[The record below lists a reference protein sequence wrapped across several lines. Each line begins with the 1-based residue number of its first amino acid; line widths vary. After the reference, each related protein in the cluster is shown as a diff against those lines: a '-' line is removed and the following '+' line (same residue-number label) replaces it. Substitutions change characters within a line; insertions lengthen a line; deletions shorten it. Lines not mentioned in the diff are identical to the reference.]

1 MSKGLLIVISGY
13 SGVGKGTVIQMV
25 LDALP
30 SARFSISC
38 TTRTPRKGEENGV
51 NYYFLTEEEFD
62 KKVDEDAFVE
72 YTRTFT
78 YHYGTLKS
86 EVERSIA
93 AGVDVL
99 LELNV
104 VGAENLKRLYPDDCV
119 TIFLTPPSIEALKAR
134 LIGRGSETEET
145 LKRRLQEIE
154 TESKHIDNYDYRLVN
169 DVAKTCAENVLNII
183 AAEHLK
189 RDGSKKNIFDNHS
202 EE

>member
-1 MSKGLLIVISGY
+1 MKKGLVVVVSGY
-13 SGVGKGTVIQMV
+13 SGVGKGTVIEMV

-30 SARFSISC
+30 AMRFSISC
-38 TTRTPRKGEENGV
+38 TTRSPRKGEEDGV

-62 KKVDEDAFVE
+62 KKVEEDAFIE

-86 EVERSIA
+86 EVEKYLN

-104 VGAENLKRLYPDDCV
+104 VGAENVKKLYPDDCV
-119 TIFLTPPSIEALKAR
+119 TIFVTPPSLEALKAR

-145 LKRRLQEIE
+145 LARRLKEIE
-154 TESKHIDNYDYRLVN
+154 NESKEIDKYDYRLVN
-169 DVAKTCAENVLNII
+169 DVAKRCADEIIDILN
-183 AAEHLK
+183 AEHLK
-189 RDGSKKNIFDNHS
+189 RKKTKNIFSNP

>member
-1 MSKGLLIVISGY
+1 MKKGLVVIVSGY
-13 SGVGKGTVIQMV
+13 SGVGKGTVIEMV

-30 SARFSISC
+30 AMRFSISC
-38 TTRTPRKGEENGV
+38 TTRSPRKGEEDGV

-62 KKVDEDAFVE
+62 KKVEEDAFIE

-86 EVERSIA
+86 EVEKYLN

-104 VGAENLKRLYPDDCV
+104 VGAENVKKLYPDDCV
-119 TIFLTPPSIEALKAR
+119 TIFVTPPSLEALKAR

-145 LKRRLQEIE
+145 LARRLKEIE
-154 TESKHIDNYDYRLVN
+154 NESKEIDKYDYRLVN
-169 DVAKTCAENVLNII
+169 DVAKRCADEIIDILN
-183 AAEHLK
+183 AEHLK
-189 RDGSKKNIFDNHS
+189 RKKTKNIFSNP

>member
-1 MSKGLLIVISGY
+1 MEKGLLIVISGY

-38 TTRTPRKGEENGV
+38 TTRKPRLGEENGV

-62 KKVDEDAFVE
+62 KKVEEDAFVE

-86 EVERSIA
+86 EVERSIN

-104 VGAENLKRLYPDDCV
+104 VGAANIKKLYPNDCV
-119 TIFLTPPSIEALKAR
+119 TIFLTPPSLEALKAR

-145 LKRRLQEIE
+145 LKRRLAEIE
-154 TESKHIDNYDYRLVN
+154 NESKEIKNYDYTIVN
-169 DVAKTCAENVLNII
+169 DVAKNCAEQVLDII
-183 AAEHLK
+183 SAERIK
-189 RDGSKKNIFDNHS
+189 RKQNLNIFD
-202 EE
+202 

>member
-1 MSKGLLIVISGY
+1 MKKGLVVVVSGY
-13 SGVGKGTVIQMV
+13 SGVGKGTVIEMV

-30 SARFSISC
+30 AMRFSISC
-38 TTRTPRKGEENGV
+38 TTRSPRKGEEDGV

-62 KKVDEDAFVE
+62 KKVAEDAFIE

-86 EVERSIA
+86 EVEKYLN

-104 VGAENLKRLYPDDCV
+104 VGAENVKKLYPDDCV
-119 TIFLTPPSIEALKAR
+119 TIFVTPPSLEALKAR

-145 LKRRLQEIE
+145 LERRLKEIE
-154 TESKHIDNYDYRLVN
+154 NESKEIDKYDYRLVN
-169 DVAKTCAENVLNII
+169 DVAKRCADEIIDILN
-183 AAEHLK
+183 AEHLK
-189 RDGSKKNIFDNHS
+189 RKKTKNIFSNP